1 MNKLEITTEMRK
13 LEIKLQNNKINHV
26 LHLIL
31 TILTGGLWVVVWI
44 LLALFKPSDESLLHK
59 IAGLEGQLT
68 RLDKE
73 TTQGWE

>member
-1 MNKLEITTEMRK
+1 MNKQEINVKLRK
-13 LEIKLQNNKINHV
+13 LEIDLQNNKINHV

-31 TILTGGLWVVVWI
+31 TVLTGGLWVVVWI
-44 LLALFKPSDESLLHK
+44 LIALFKPSDESILNK